1 MRKLLFVFALVLA
14 TVTANAQTTTVK
26 VGFADVEYVFGNMP
40 EAKQIDNELQT
51 LQGQLKKQY
60 DAKVA
65 EFQKKLQE
73 YNQYG
78 NTVPETVRQNT
89 ERELQQL
96 QQNIQKLE
104 QDSQTEL
111 QRKQLALMEP
121 VYTKI
126 GKAIEDVAKEN
137 GFSIILSTRINGLD
151 AVLYGDEKLDVSD
164 LVLKKM
170 GITPPPAQATTT
182 TTPKN

>member
-1 MRKLLFVFALVLA
+1 MKKIIFLLTFGFGAAFAF
-14 TVTANAQTTTVK
+14 AQAPTK
-26 VGFADVEYVFGNMP
+26 IGYADVEYIFSQMP
-40 EAKQIDNELQT
+40 ESKQVETELQT
-51 LQGQLKKQY
+51 LQAQLKKQY

-73 YNQYG
+73 YQSFG
-78 NTVPETVRQNT
+78 NTVPDAVRQNS

-104 QDSQTEL
+104 QESQENI
-111 QRKQLALMEP
+111 QRKHTQLMEP
-121 VYTKI
+121 VFTKV

-137 GFSIILSTRINGLD
+137 GFNLILTNQVSGLD
-151 AVLYGDEKLDVSD
+151 VVLYADDSSDISD

-170 GITPPPAQATTT
+170 GITPQPA
-182 TTPKN
+182 PKN